1 MVAHLGP
8 FERRQN
14 PSLLPIS
21 QIGAA
26 QLHES
31 DPFDQFCRNVQFQLE
46 NWVAGLD
53 SVGQNDGGENQ
64 DRAPLWPILGPL
76 SAGKIPACY
85 PFLQLE
91 PHNSMNLTDSINFS
105 ALCSSIAELCSFS

>member
-1 MVAHLGP
+1 MMAHLGL

-21 QIGAA
+21 PIGTA
-26 QLHES
+26 QFHEP

-53 SVGQNDGGENQ
+53 SVGQNDGGKKQ

-76 SAGKIPACY
+76 SASKIPACY
-85 PFLQLE
+85 PFLKLE
-91 PHNSMNLTDSINFS
+91 LHSFMNLTLSINS
-105 ALCSSIAELCSFS
+105 AAMCSSS